1 MAHCTGGWMPR
12 PVPMPSPAR
21 NVLPWGVV
29 PADTDPHLAYYLG
42 GLCPDTGWAQQERG
56 LHAAYRKYTL
66 STIFSVTMSVQKDS
80 QQKPR
85 KDCTY
90 NAKELEQILP
100 FKHMF
105 IEASTIPERI
115 LILRSQILPAMFN
128 YWATNGKDPRDQ
140 EESRSWAKVTSASSE
155 S

>member
-1 MAHCTGGWMPR
+1 MAQCGDGLV
-12 PVPMPSPAR
+12 PVRANVRLLFWQFFIPM
-21 NVLPWGVV
+21 
-29 PADTDPHLAYYLG
+29 
-42 GLCPDTGWAQQERG
+42 GLTMSRKPLNQCRDGALTCVFAAQERG

-66 STIFSVTMSVQKDS
+66 LLSTIFSLTMTPATNS
-80 QQKPR
+80 QQRPR

-100 FKHMF
+100 FKNMF

-140 EESRSWAKVTSASSE
+140 EESQLWAKV
-155 S
+155 